1 MDDPFIGQ
9 IRLFAGQF
17 VPKGWAQCQ
26 GQTMLI
32 SEYTG
37 LFSILRAAYGG
48 DGETT
53 FALPDLRGR
62 VPIGAGQ
69 GSGLENIELGQATGT
84 ATVQAGHEVYGPPV
98 LGLNWCIAIFGLF
111 PSRA

>member
-9 IRLFAGQF
+9 VRLFASQLA
-17 VPKGWAQCQ
+17 PEGWVQCQ
-26 GQTMLI
+26 GQTLVI

-37 LFSILRAAYGG
+37 LFSILKAAYGG

-69 GSGLENIELGQATGT
+69 GLGLDAIALGQTTGS

-98 LGLNWCIAIFGLF
+98 IGLNWCIAIVGVY
-111 PSRA
+111 PGRA